1 MPLPEF
7 IRNRHEAIIREFA
20 AFAKTLMPPG
30 RAMSDVELRDHAREL
45 LRAIANDMQLPQTSE
60 EQSRK
65 AQGHGIERTMEASGR
80 LHAVDRIKHGYP
92 FESVL
97 AEFRALR
104 ASVLRLYED
113 TGATDLSE
121 VRRFNE
127 AIDEALTESML
138 QFANETTWLRREL
151 DANAEQN
158 TLLAAEIKERR
169 AAQGKITA
177 LFRRLVSA
185 QDEERRRMSR
195 DLHDQVGQHMT
206 ALKMRLAALHSAAE
220 GDAGRRHDIDA
231 VLQLAEE
238 VDRSLT
244 HLTME
249 LRPSGPLENFGLA
262 AALENLVSRWSERF
276 GIHAEFQ
283 GLDTDGLRLPL
294 DVSSNLYVLV
304 QEALHNIVKHARASH
319 VAMLLQC
326 HRDQIV
332 LVVED
337 DGRGFDTKEALS
349 PEDHGLGLTSMR
361 ERAFLCGG
369 TLEIDAE
376 PGHGTTI
383 VVRLP
388 NPHP

>member
-1 MPLPEF
+1 
-7 IRNRHEAIIREFA
+7 
-20 AFAKTLMPPG
+20 
-30 RAMSDVELRDHAREL
+30 
-45 LRAIANDMQLPQTSE
+45 
-60 EQSRK
+60 
-65 AQGHGIERTMEASGR
+65 
-80 LHAVDRIKHGYP
+80 
-92 FESVL
+92 
-97 AEFRALR
+97 
-104 ASVLRLYED
+104 
-113 TGATDLSE
+113 
-121 VRRFNE
+121 
-127 AIDEALTESML
+127 
-138 QFANETTWLRREL
+138 
-151 DANAEQN
+151 
-158 TLLAAEIKERR
+158 
-169 AAQGKITA
+169 
-177 LFRRLVSA
+177 
-185 QDEERRRMSR
+185 MSR